1 MKRCEM
7 YFEAVVAEQDGELYN
22 RILRQ
27 RYDIYCVEKG
37 YLDYKNYPDKK
48 ELDKFDAYSDFIAVL
63 DESGGLA
70 ASTRFV
76 HHAPFEFSTP
86 TLEAYR
92 IDVREFGFAPEE
104 AGEVSRSIISPQYRG
119 LSDSKKITIAA
130 HDLVYEISETLGIGV
145 WFGAFE
151 KSFLRLSNIF
161 GIRYRGIGTPKAYG
175 GVLRQAAML
184 RVDDYGKELSI
195 RKAQNGSGAVKQRR

>member
-1 MKRCEM
+1 MD
-7 YFEAVVAEQDGELYN
+7 FEAVVAEREGELYD
-22 RILRQ
+22 RVLRQ

-37 YLDYKNYPDKK
+37 YFDHKKYPDKR
-48 ELDKFDAYSDFIAVL
+48 ESDKFDAYSDFIAVL
-63 DESGGLA
+63 DERGELA

-92 IDVREFGFAPEE
+92 LDVREFGFAPEK

-119 LSDSKKITIAA
+119 LRDSKKITLAA
-130 HDLVYEISETLGIGV
+130 HDRVYEISEALGIEI

-151 KSFLRLSNIF
+151 KSFLRLSNMF
-161 GIRYRGIGTPKAYG
+161 GIRYRGIGMPIAYG
-175 GVLRQAAML
+175 GVLRYAAML
-184 RVDDYGKELSI
+184 RVDDYGKALSI
-195 RKAQNGSGAVKQRR
+195 RKAQNGSGAAKRR